1 MFASTHSQAKF
12 ERLPSR
18 DRQWRKVDEGVGD
31 GEIDYAKIQHG
42 QTTHHPLLALLAP
55 DYSLY
60 IIIDLNQ
67 IALAPQAYN

>member
-1 MFASTHSQAKF
+1 MKASGMGRSTTPKFDMVKVRQGQAK
-12 ERLPSR
+12 
-18 DRQWRKVDEGVGD
+18 
-31 GEIDYAKIQHG
+31 
-42 QTTHHPLLALLAP
+42 HHPLLALLAP